1 MKKKNGSFQRI
12 IIQRL
17 ILVYLNNEINRYLT
31 QIVLYRLKNNE
42 RSSLSSPILHSSVNT
57 SHWVLQNTRY
67 WPYDANYSS
76 AVATVAVVYSFINH
90 RSNVRLSFFI
100 DPSSPFSTGIKIKR
114 SNQRNWVIREYRE
127 TIQQIHLVRSLV
139 IRNLPFACWR

>member
-76 AVATVAVVYSFINH
+76 SGNSSRRILIHKPSFKP
-90 RSNVRLSFFI
+90 RLSFFI